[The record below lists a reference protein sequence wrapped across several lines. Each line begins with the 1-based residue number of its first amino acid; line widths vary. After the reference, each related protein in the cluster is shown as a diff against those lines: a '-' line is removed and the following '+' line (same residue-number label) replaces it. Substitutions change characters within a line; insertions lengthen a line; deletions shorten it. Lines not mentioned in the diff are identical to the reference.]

1 MLRRFLDDI
10 FLKWR
15 LSLGD
20 PYELLRQMNSLD
32 LKFTIESGTKV
43 PFLDV
48 EFTLRNDNSL
58 ETDIFYKETDSHN
71 YVPFYS
77 FHPRRTLTNIPYSLA
92 RRICTIVSNT
102 LVRNICLKEL
112 KTFLK
117 KKQYPDLVIE
127 NGIERACSI
136 DRRSL
141 LLQQDKSQTNTDIPF
156 VFTHNSANP
165 QVLDLVRQ
173 SISLL
178 APSERMKEV
187 MKDKKIIAA
196 RRQPPNLRSFDI
208 KGKCN
213 TMQRRP

>member
-1 MLRRFLDDI
+1 MGSNNSPPYSSIAIGYLEEQLYEKQRLAHGTEYALYLQIMLRRFLDDI

-20 PYELLRQMNSLD
+20 PFELLRQMNSLD
-32 LKFTIESGTKV
+32 VKIKFTIESGKKI

-102 LVRNICLKEL
+102 GVRDTRLKEL
-112 KTFLK
+112 NILEEKA
-117 KKQYPDLVIE
+117 V
-127 NGIERACSI
+127 S
-136 DRRSL
+136 
-141 LLQQDKSQTNTDIPF
+141 
-156 VFTHNSANP
+156 
-165 QVLDLVRQ
+165 
-173 SISLL
+173 
-178 APSERMKEV
+178 
-187 MKDKKIIAA
+187 
-196 RRQPPNLRSFDI
+196 
-208 KGKCN
+208 
-213 TMQRRP
+213 